1 MVVSEPAVL
10 VNIERS
16 PIVLLGNE
24 TLSAH
29 VFLEDDCELE
39 INSRWSPSESD
50 RLVYREFLTSG
61 HYNLTVLELSQTSRS
76 KGTLNL
82 TVGCLDQEGHLAID
96 ADVLTKWFEVDHKI
110 VEREVRFD
118 IDSSK
123 EQAIMLE
130 TEMIGVGTM
139 FYNLHIDGPA
149 ARVVEID
156 STMSL
161 GSGEPIPLSVHP
173 NGLLRS
179 SMVARGA
186 VVLVDDNGIQTH
198 LPFVLYTE
206 SRMSNI
212 PILEWISTP
221 SNGISVAILLL
232 AISYYKPPKQVNGN
246 NTRFTGE
253 SDLQQEV
260 NLVYSDSI

>member
-1 MVVSEPAVL
+1 M
-10 VNIERS
+10 
-16 PIVLLGNE
+16 
-24 TLSAH
+24 
-29 VFLEDDCELE
+29 FLEDDCELE
-39 INSRWSPSESD
+39 INSRWSSSESD
-50 RLVYREFLTSG
+50 RLAYREFFTSG
-61 HYNLTVLELSQTSRS
+61 NYNLTVLELTETSRS

-82 TVGCLDQEGHLAID
+82 TVGCLDQEGDLAID
-96 ADVLTKWFEVDHKI
+96 ADVLTKWYKVDHKI

-123 EQAIMLE
+123 EQTIVLE
-130 TEMIGVGTM
+130 TVMIGAGTM

-161 GSGEPIPLSVHP
+161 ESGEPIQLSVNP

-179 SMVARGA
+179 NMVARGA

-198 LPFVLYTE
+198 LPFVLFTE

-221 SNGISVAILLL
+221 SNGISVAIMLF
-232 AISYYKPPKQVNGN
+232 AMSSYKSPKKVDENK
-246 NTRFTGE
+246 TRFTGE

-260 NLVYSDSI
+260 SLVYSDSI

>member
-1 MVVSEPAVL
+1 M
-10 VNIERS
+10 
-16 PIVLLGNE
+16 
-24 TLSAH
+24 
-29 VFLEDDCELE
+29 FLEDDCELE

-50 RLVYREFLTSG
+50 RLVYREFFTRGNYS
-61 HYNLTVLELSQTSRS
+61 LTVMELTETSRS

-82 TVGCLDQEGHLAID
+82 TVGCIDQEGDLAIY
-96 ADVLTKWFEVDHKI
+96 ADVLTKWYEVDHKI

-123 EQAIMLE
+123 EQSIMLE
-130 TEMIGVGTM
+130 TVMIGAGTM

-161 GSGEPIPLSVHP
+161 TSGEPIPLSVNP
-173 NGLLRS
+173 NGLLKS

-246 NTRFTGE
+246 NARFTGE
-253 SDLQQEV
+253 SDSQQEF